1 MDRLDAMSIFLAVV
15 DEGSLAGAARRLQ
28 RRSRRA
34 RATRLANEQREA
46 GAGIVTIAANA
57 TLAVHWIAA
66 PRRQRNGADTSV
78 FLPCLDRRAR
88 TATAQN
94 EKEAARLAPPRQL
107 LRRATRK
114 RSLVFS
120 RKSSVSA
127 GIRRTTAT
135 LNISKQANH
144 DFS

>member
-1 MDRLDAMSIFLAVV
+1 MP
-15 DEGSLAGAARRLQ
+15 
-28 RRSRRA
+28 RSRSTGSPRLVDSEMVL
-34 RATRLANEQREA
+34 TRLSSFLVSTV
-46 GAGIVTIAANA
+46 G
-57 TLAVHWIAA
+57 LAL
-66 PRRQRNGADTSV
+66 Q
-78 FLPCLDRRAR
+78 
-88 TATAQN
+88 TAQN
-94 EKEAARLAPPRQL
+94 EKETARLAPPRQL
-107 LRRATRK
+107 LRRATRG